1 MQWCGGVNYEGVL
14 VFDESHKAKNLDM
27 GVGDKRG
34 TKSSKVCVSFGG
46 RKKRSERKRTRLHA
60 VCRHRMAA

>member
-27 GVGDKRG
+27 GVSDKRG
-34 TKSSKVCVSFGG
+34 NKSSKVCM
-46 RKKRSERKRTRLHA
+46 R
-60 VCRHRMAA
+60 VC